1 MNMYKVISY
10 SEKIKVYD
18 NLKKLLTSYPGNY
31 KAIQEFIRK
40 IAYNLTLDYNGFNNF
55 LWVVKPII
63 KNEQLIRIIDT
74 EVKNENGTSSL
85 LTNLLYFYLKD
96 GFMGSVNYK
105 ISEQNKPTDEAIRT
119 SSQFVFNILKYQ
131 LVKYL
136 GVFNLMYKFLE
147 SQTNNK
153 DFDEI
158 TGIDKLLVKLEYNAT
173 SENGKLASD
182 YGVPNKIIEY
192 YDNEESREQIKAD
205 FDEYEINK
213 FEQIENIING

>member
-1 MNMYKVISY
+1 
-10 SEKIKVYD
+10 
-18 NLKKLLTSYPGNY
+18 
-31 KAIQEFIRK
+31 
-40 IAYNLTLDYNGFNNF
+40 
-55 LWVVKPII
+55 
-63 KNEQLIRIIDT
+63 
-74 EVKNENGTSSL
+74 
-85 LTNLLYFYLKD
+85 
-96 GFMGSVNYK
+96 MGSVNYK

-119 SSQFVFNILKYQ
+119 SSHFVFNVLKYQ

-147 SQTNNK
+147 SQENNK
-153 DFDEI
+153 DIDDI

-192 YDNEESREQIKAD
+192 YDSEENRDKIKQS
-205 FDEYEINK
+205 FDKYEMKK